1 MLKTSFVCV
10 CVCVCGISISQ
21 MAREMD
27 EILREQ
33 VTKQAES
40 CKTEDGVS
48 FLEKVISPLYEVV
61 AAVCGA
67 RLFVLLFSSK
77 VSILHVYFCLI
88 DNAPHEEGTF
98 LQRPI
103 FFWFN
108 LPQMERCLRLELRSL

>member
-1 MLKTSFVCV
+1 
-10 CVCVCGISISQ
+10 

-67 RLFVLLFSSK
+67 LSSYYLYFS
-77 VSILHVYFCLI
+77 
-88 DNAPHEEGTF
+88 N
-98 LQRPI
+98 
-103 FFWFN
+103 FN
-108 LPQMERCLRLELRSL
+108 LTCEVLFNRQCNS